1 MAATKINKAFYFGW
15 RGHIDTQLTF
25 SQFFGQNHTITGWF
39 MPQYAHA
46 FVGPIFAE
54 VGSTSKTGYVFG
66 FADYREGTG
75 GYKTAGPPV
84 LQLKIGSQRVLYLVP
99 DFKANVWH
107 HLAIVRVDNQFRV
120 YIDGQ
125 RRTPVSVITPNI
137 VGIGIAKSNDR
148 VYTWYDN
155 GLAMIGSSTDLDAH
169 SLPFPYKCPPGKTPK
184 NIVGMDIAPQGDR
197 VFVWYDDGMASSGTS
212 GVLDKFRKPY
222 KYSLPP
228 GKTPKDIVAMG
239 IAGSD
244 SRVYTWYK
252 DGTAT
257 VGSSDDLD
265 KHKGP
270 YAYKLPD
277 SRTPAHVREMAIT
290 AKDRVYAWYTDNTV
304 SSGTS
309 SNLSKHTQPADFG
322 PVYKAGSTIAEIEVN
337 PGAGGQPMGK
347 LRFGRVGQKRL
358 PTAAENNW
366 QAYGILDDVAVF
378 DRALTPTA
386 IKFIY
391 TNRPRLLGDEQ
402 GVIAAWTFDLPQPN
416 QPPLP
421 PQFQAAYKAGP
432 RTYHVFVSAD
442 RNSATDATNF
452 DNPLIIGETEAEIQL
467 PFKPD
472 EIWRVGQGYDVANG
486 SHNGSAAFCWDFS
499 LASGKGNTAYPN
511 GTEFAPVFS
520 VAAGRVANYQRDGA
534 PGGGGRESNF
544 VRIKIGAGEY
554 NLYLHL
560 AAKTLNPVIK
570 GGQPNPNNPAEFVYP
585 DNQGPLLPKGTQLA
599 KLGPVAEHLHM
610 DLSNRIGG
618 VTIPMAFANYEA
630 SNDKGKTWKKII
642 RGIPKAGQWIRRA

>member
-1 MAATKINKAFYFGW
+1 MAASGINKAFYFGW
-15 RGHIDTQLTF
+15 NGYIDTQLSF
-25 SQFFGQNHTITGWF
+25 AQFFDQDHTVAGWF
-39 MPQYAHA
+39 MPQYIHA
-46 FVGPIFAE
+46 YVGPIFATA
-54 VGSTSKTGYVFG
+54 GGKADYLFG

-75 GYKTAGPPV
+75 GYKTVGSPV

-99 DFKANVWH
+99 GFKANVWH
-107 HLAIVRVDNQFRV
+107 HLAVVRDNNKFKV

-125 RRTPVSVITPNI
+125 LRTPVKIVTPKV

-155 GLAMIGSSTDLDAH
+155 GFAMVGSSTDLDAH
-169 SLPFPYKCPPGKTPK
+169 KTPFPYKCPSGKTPK
-184 NIVGMDIAPQGDR
+184 NIVGMDIAPGGDR
-197 VFVWYDDGMASSGTS
+197 VFTWYDDGTASSGSS

-239 IAGSD
+239 IAGSN

-252 DGTAT
+252 DGTVT

-265 KHKGP
+265 KHKAP
-270 YAYKLPD
+270 YAYQLPD
-277 SRTPAHVREMAIT
+277 KRTPAQVHEMAI
-290 AKDRVYAWYTDNTV
+290 AANDRVYAWYADAKV
-304 SSGTS
+304 SSGNS
-309 SNLSKHTQPADFG
+309 ANLSKHTAPADYL
-322 PVYKAGSTIAEIEVN
+322 PIYKAGEPVAEISLSASFN
-337 PGAGGQPMGK
+337 GQLTGQ
-347 LRFGRVGQKRL
+347 LRFGRAGQKRL
-358 PTAAENNW
+358 PTAAENHW

-378 DRALTPTA
+378 DRALTSTA
-386 IKFIY
+386 IKVIY
-391 TNRPRLLGDEQ
+391 NSRPRLLGDEQ
-402 GVIAAWTFDLPQPN
+402 GVIAAWTFDPPQPN

-421 PQFQAAYKAGP
+421 PQFQAAFTAGP
-432 RTYHVFVSAD
+432 RAYHVFVSAD
-442 RNSATDATNF
+442 RQSTADAKNF
-452 DNPLIIGETEAEIQL
+452 INPLIIGQTEAEIQL
-467 PFKPD
+467 PFKPG
-472 EIWRVGQGYDVANG
+472 EIWRVGQGYDAAGG

-499 LASGKGNTAYPN
+499 LASGKGNTVYPN

-520 VAAGRVANYQRDGA
+520 IAAGRVANYQRDGA

-544 VRIKIGAGEY
+544 VRIKIGKGEY

-570 GGQPNPNNPAEFVYP
+570 GGQPNPTNPAEFIYP
-585 DNQGPLLPKGTQLA
+585 DDQGPLLPKGTQLA

-630 SNDKGKTWKKII
+630 SDNEGRTWKKII